1 MSAHADDQP
10 VTEQETVVVTAPLQE
25 TALQTA
31 TPMNVLTGDD
41 LRVKV
46 GDTIGDTLK
55 NEPGVNSQSFG
66 PGVGT
71 PVGNPALA

>member
-31 TPMNVLTGDD
+31 MPVDILTGDD

-46 GDTIGDTLK
+46 GDTIGDT
-55 NEPGVNSQSFG
+55 
-66 PGVGT
+66 
-71 PVGNPALA
+71 